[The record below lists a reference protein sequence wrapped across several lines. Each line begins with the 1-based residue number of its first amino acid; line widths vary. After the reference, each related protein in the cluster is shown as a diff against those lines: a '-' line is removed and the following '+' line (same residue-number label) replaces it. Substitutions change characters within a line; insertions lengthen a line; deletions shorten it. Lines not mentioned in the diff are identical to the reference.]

1 MNRSETLA
9 LLGGKPVNDRPFRF
23 HNGIGGEEKA
33 AVMRVLDR
41 GELSGFVAS
50 PDKMFWGGEE
60 VRALQDAFIQ
70 HYGIKHALGFNSAT
84 SALHAAVAA
93 TGIGPGDEVI
103 TTPYTMSAT
112 STAILMTGAVPVFA
126 DIEDETFG
134 LDPASVE
141 ANITPQTRGIMAVNI
156 FGHPARLGPL
166 REIADRHGFF
176 LIEDNA
182 QAPDAV
188 YGGRKTGTIG
198 DIGIFSFN
206 RHKVMQSGEG
216 GMLVTNDDK
225 FALKAALVRNHG
237 ECVVGPMGIDDIVNT
252 VGLNLRMTEM
262 EAAVAQEQFKKLPG
276 MNAIRQK
283 LAQRLTTG
291 LSQLPGIT
299 PPKQADDC
307 QHVYYMYVIKYD
319 EQVTGIPRDLFLEA
333 LNAEGCFMRGGYVRP
348 IYLEPVYQ
356 KKICFG
362 PNGFPFSANPR
373 NANLSYAP
381 GICPTC
387 ERMQDRELMLTAVMQ
402 PPQTEADMDLFVEA
416 CAKVLANGDALRRH
430 RNPALRR
437 SNG

>member
-1 MNRSETLA
+1 MPKTDTLA
-9 LLGGKPVNDRPFRF
+9 LLGGKPMTNRPFRF
-23 HNGIGGEEKA
+23 HNGIGAEEKA
-33 AVMRVLDR
+33 AVLRVLDR

-50 PDKMFWGGEE
+50 ADKMFWGGEE
-60 VRALQDAFIQ
+60 VRALQDAFIK
-70 HYGIKHALGFNSAT
+70 HYGVKHALGFNSAT

-112 STAILMTGAVPVFA
+112 ATSILITGAVPVFA

-156 FGHPARLGPL
+156 FGHPARLGQL
-166 REIADRHGFF
+166 REIADRHGLF

-188 YGGRKTGTIG
+188 YAGCKAGTIG

-216 GMLVTNDDK
+216 GVLITNSDK

-237 ECVVGPMGIDDIVNT
+237 ECVVDAMGIDDIVNT

-262 EAAVAQEQFKKLPG
+262 EAAVAQEQFKKMPA
-276 MNAIRQK
+276 MNAERLK
-283 LAQRLTTG
+283 LAKRLTKG
-291 LSQLPGIT
+291 LSKLPGIT
-299 PPKQADDC
+299 PPKEAKDC
-307 QHVYYMYVIKYD
+307 QHVYYMYAIKYD
-319 EQVTGIPRDLFLEA
+319 EKVTGIPRNLFVEA
-333 LNAEGCFMRGGYVRP
+333 LNAEGCFLRAGYVRP

-356 KKICFG
+356 RKICFG
-362 PNGFPFSANPR
+362 PNGFPFTANPR
-373 NANLSYAP
+373 NANLSYAS

-387 ERMQDRELMLTAVMQ
+387 ERLQDRDLMITAVTQ
-402 PPQTEADMDLFVEA
+402 PPQTDEDMDLFVEA
-416 CAKVLANGDALRRH
+416 CSKVLANRDTLLR
-430 RNPALRR
+430 ARR
-437 SNG
+437 PVMDRSIR